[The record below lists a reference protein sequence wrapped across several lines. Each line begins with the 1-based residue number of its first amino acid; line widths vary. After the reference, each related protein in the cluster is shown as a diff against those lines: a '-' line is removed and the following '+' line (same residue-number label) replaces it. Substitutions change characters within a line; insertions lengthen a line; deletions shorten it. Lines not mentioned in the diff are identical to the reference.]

1 VAFDLHFIF
10 LIILGI
16 VSMVYLATLHK
27 KPGILQYILKSCLMP
42 LILAVYIS
50 DANHIFL
57 PIILAMVFAWAGD
70 ILLIKINNLLC
81 FRLGLASFL
90 FGHICYIIAM
100 FKYAMPPNVLILI
113 ISIVIAAGLGFLI
126 YKIVKPTNDMKIP
139 VIIYETTIL
148 IMAIFASQL
157 FINHLSGEGS
167 TFGLLVFI
175 GSLFFVASDSSL
187 AMVTFQKKPFYVF
200 CMSTYITAQLLI
212 ALGFATIR

>member
-1 VAFDLHFIF
+1 MEFDLHFIL
-10 LIILGI
+10 LIVLGI
-16 VSMVYLATLHK
+16 VSMVYLATLHR
-27 KPGILQYILKSCLMP
+27 KPNILQYILKSCLMP
-42 LILAVYIS
+42 LILAIYIS
-50 DANHIFL
+50 DANQILL

-100 FKYAMPPNVLILI
+100 FKYAMPPNVFILI

-126 YKIVKPTNDMKIP
+126 FKIVKPTNDMKIP
-139 VIIYETTIL
+139 VIIYEATIL
-148 IMAIFASQL
+148 LMAIFASQL
-157 FINHLSGEGS
+157 FINQGA

-175 GSLFFVASDSSL
+175 GSLFFVASDGSL

-212 ALGFATIR
+212 ALGFATLG